1 MDGNARVSSDGRER
15 GIAAGAELSAC
26 GGEAERCPRC
36 GSQNTKFCYYNN
48 YNLAQPRHFCK
59 ACRRYWTVGGSLRN
73 VPVGGSTRR
82 AAAPQ
87 QSKAQVSPDRPIS
100 SPPKSLRRRS
110 ATAPASAAS
119 SPSSSCSTS
128 PPLDSLASV
137 SAPAALSVAKFETDG
152 SDEPGGPID
161 AVRCFESVL
170 GEPLPAGFLALGDP
184 FLGGHDGYALGLGL
198 GGGGGGGAAD
208 IVDEMGFST
217 GKVAS
222 AWPFFE
228 DDDGAIAGGGGGN
241 NAGMSDRGGGE
252 HDAWRVVAGESE
264 LVRDDGGDYCGWPDL
279 AVPATRGKR
288 VQ

>member
-100 SPPKSLRRRS
+100 SPPKSLRADPLLLRPPPLRRPRLPARRPHRSTRWHPSRPRRRS
-110 ATAPASAAS
+110 LWPSLRPTDLTSLVAPSMPSGALSRCWGSLCRQVSLHWGTHFSGGTTGMPLAWGSAVAVAVAVAPPTSLTRWGSARGRWRLRGPSSRTMTAPS
-119 SPSSSCSTS
+119 
-128 PPLDSLASV
+128 
-137 SAPAALSVAKFETDG
+137 PAA
-152 SDEPGGPID
+152 
-161 AVRCFESVL
+161 
-170 GEPLPAGFLALGDP
+170 
-184 FLGGHDGYALGLGL
+184 
-198 GGGGGGGAAD
+198 AA
-208 IVDEMGFST
+208 
-217 GKVAS
+217 
-222 AWPFFE
+222 
-228 DDDGAIAGGGGGN
+228 
-241 NAGMSDRGGGE
+241 
-252 HDAWRVVAGESE
+252 
-264 LVRDDGGDYCGWPDL
+264 
-279 AVPATRGKR
+279 ATMRA
-288 VQ
+288 